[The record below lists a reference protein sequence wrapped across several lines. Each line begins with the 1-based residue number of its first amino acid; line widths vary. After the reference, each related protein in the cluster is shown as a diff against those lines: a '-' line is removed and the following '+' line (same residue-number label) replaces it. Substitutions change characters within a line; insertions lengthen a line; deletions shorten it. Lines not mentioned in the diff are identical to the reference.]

1 MANTTVFG
9 NALHSVSHNGTA
21 LFSEGPFSTWFGNL
35 VVDLASAPLPPGT
48 YKLKA
53 EVVLAGNIEVY
64 LPRAARYTLNGDTLA
79 GGRKVRDGLDYRK
92 QLQKRFAAFFGRR
105 SPVPELPGSIGNSA
119 DPGLSFE
126 LELSTLLG
134 DVKVYRL

>member
-1 MANTTVFG
+1 MATTTVFG

-35 VVDLASAPLPPGT
+35 VLDLASAPLPPGS
-48 YKLKA
+48 YKLQA

-64 LPRAARYTLNGDTLA
+64 LPRDARYTVTGNTFA
-79 GGRKVRDGLDYRK
+79 GGRKVREGLDYGK

-105 SPVPELPGSIGNSA
+105 SPVPELPGTIGTSA
-119 DPGLSFE
+119 APGLS
-126 LELSTLLG
+126 
-134 DVKVYRL
+134 